1 MNYFDY
7 INSLEP
13 STELK
18 EKTRQR
24 VQNEMAHKNIRLR
37 NKKMACLTTA
47 ACFAIFVTAVSVSK
61 TMTNTPN
68 IIQNNTV
75 ESTEATQVQ
84 TTQVPVTDSNDV
96 IQINTANDGNK
107 YGAQKIKIGDK
118 VFVQYCSSGNKANW
132 GEDNGNIVI
141 KKSDIGD
148 LICTVASNNLI
159 DFEHWDDYSAMTSTQ
174 AKENKFNNAKA
185 YEYKRCK
192 NGTQFLVQTD
202 SDYYLFYLSDLTSKV
217 SASEVFDIYSASGN
231 NEVSKIEVF
240 KCDAS
245 QDYVPYALCEIKD
258 KKRIMSVINTL
269 KSTENNYT
277 LSEIKSK
284 GYIEDEFFDFVFVFA
299 DGTELKAQIN
309 KNNSFGFCVV
319 QKDDYGH
326 HILSNSQ
333 YEALMEAITNI
344 DKEF

>member
-13 STELK
+13 SAELR

-24 VQNEMAHKNIRLR
+24 VQNEISHKNIRLR

-68 IIQNNTV
+68 IIQNNTMD
-75 ESTEATQVQ
+75 STEVTQAQ
-84 TTQVPVTDSNDV
+84 TTQAPITNSNDV
-96 IQINTANDGNK
+96 IQVNTANDGNK
-107 YGAQKIKIGDK
+107 YGVQKIKLGDR
-118 VFVQYCSSGNKANW
+118 VYVQYCSSGNKANW
-132 GEDNGNIVI
+132 GEDNGNITI
-141 KKSDIGD
+141 NKSDIGE
-148 LICTVASNNLI
+148 LICTLAPNNLI
-159 DFEHWDDYSAMTSTQ
+159 DFEHWDDYSGMTSSE
-174 AKENKFNNAKA
+174 AKGNKFNNAKI
-185 YEYKRCK
+185 YEYKKCK
-192 NGTQFLVQTD
+192 NATQLIVKTE
-202 SDYYLFYLSDLTSKV
+202 SDYFLFYLSDLLTKA

-231 NEVSKIEVF
+231 NEVSKIKVF

-245 QDYVPYALCEIKD
+245 QDYVPYELCEIKD
-258 KKRIMSVINTL
+258 QKRISSVINTL
-269 KSTENNYT
+269 ISVENNYT
-277 LSEIKSK
+277 LSQIMSM
-284 GYIEDEFFDFVFVFA
+284 GDSDDDFFDFVFAFA

-326 HILSNSQ
+326 HILSSHQ
-333 YEALMEAITNI
+333 YELIEELLS
-344 DKEF
+344 K